1 MQIFIDRNKGDFI
14 YHDWE
19 EESIKEMNLKFKE
32 LQDLGYEEYKV
43 DMDYLN
49 MYYIFKNSQGKK
61 IIITLLCS

>member
-19 EESIKEMNLKFKE
+19 EESLKQMNLKFKE
-32 LQDLGYEEYKV
+32 LESLGFKECAV

-49 MYYIFKNSQGKK
+49 TYYYYKNDKDET
-61 IIITLLCS
+61 ILVTLLNS